1 MSLNNSASQPTA
13 PTDGGKNAVAFATAF
28 SPDGERLVCATN
40 RGVVSAWDLSP
51 YLESDFWSNA
61 SEATNRLER
70 RSCHG
75 FRFAA
80 HTNTIYAAQ
89 FASPDLLLTG
99 ADEEIRAWR
108 LPAESSGGLCS
119 LECEFELRVPQLRG
133 MRGALSPVAETNG
146 LSVYGGKVVAAAGDG
161 NAYVWNLATQQLV
174 STLGG
179 QHTDYLHCVVALPKA
194 KLLATGSED
203 GTLRLWDER
212 SSRCVAALPL
222 GGAAAASS
230 FVACA
235 AADPGENW
243 LAFGG
248 QVDGAA
254 CVSLCHIP
262 SRLVSGAAAWAPGA
276 APVPTA
282 AAPSACKWC
291 LRGRGLAEQSRAARA
306 NVLSSR
312 CRDSYPRP
320 PPLRNDCA
328 DAPRVS
334 VSGTSQAKH
343 CASRRT
349 GSSRWGTAPRCRSGP
364 RRVGRGSPARP
375 PHRPRS
381 LHWRTARSVSS
392 SRWGGHRLSSTS
404 CPRRATCGRS
414 RFR

>member
-1 MSLNNSASQPTA
+1 MAQPTG
-13 PTDGGKNAVAFATAF
+13 DGGGNAVAFATAF

-40 RGVVSAWDLSP
+40 RGVVSAWDLAP
-51 YLESDFWSNA
+51 YLESDCWSNA
-61 SEATNRLER
+61 AEATNRLER
-70 RSCHG
+70 RSHHG

-133 MRGALSPVAETNG
+133 VRGALSPVAETNG
-146 LSVYGGKVVAAAGDG
+146 LSVFGGKVVAAAGDG
-161 NAYVWNLATQQLV
+161 NAYVWDLATQQLV

-179 QHTDYLHCVVALPKA
+179 PQHHTDYLHCVVALPKA
-194 KLLATGSED
+194 GLLATGSED

-212 SSRCVAALPL
+212 SSGCVAVLHL

-248 QVDGAA
+248 QVDGSA

-276 APVPTA
+276 APVPPA
-282 AAPSACKWC
+282 AAPSACKCPTPAQSAAAVANPAASGQQLHWQ
-291 LRGRGLAEQSRAARA
+291 LAASMPAPTRPRAAARA
-306 NVLSSR
+306 SRALWSLQLRLSHH
-312 CRDSYPRP
+312 
-320 PPLRNDCA
+320 
-328 DAPRVS
+328 
-334 VSGTSQAKH
+334 T
-343 CASRRT
+343 
-349 GSSRWGTAPRCRSGP
+349 
-364 RRVGRGSPARP
+364 ARP
-375 PHRPRS
+375 PHR
-381 LHWRTARSVSS
+381 TA
-392 SRWGGHRLSSTS
+392 
-404 CPRRATCGRS
+404 A
-414 RFR
+414 